1 MQDQAKAL
9 ADTLRQALQQKG
21 LELSTG
27 ASLDVASQLLG
38 TKDWNALHAVVS
50 QRRDC
55 GQLQRAVRG
64 LLDAMA
70 QLADDAGDVPEW
82 NRGGFAYKACQV
94 GKRALRNLPPQTEP
108 VQPQAA
114 TSSVSAE
121 ELSAFVRDLAATPL
135 DDEFCVD
142 APDGLQC
149 WDDMPTLYNRLEEL
163 TLNARNLLH
172 PERSRLQHQLVEEI
186 RQSKAPQDILDE
198 LVLDL
203 AESHASEVANTLS
216 SSRGQERAF
225 EAWESVASDINNQG
239 PFEQVLFLM
248 QGYGIEEAQKKI
260 REALREALDND

>member
-1 MQDQAKAL
+1 MQDQAKNL
-9 ADTLRQALQQKG
+9 AETLRRALQQKG
-21 LELSTG
+21 IELSTG

-38 TKDWNALHAVVS
+38 TKDWNALSAVVS

-70 QLADDAGDVPEW
+70 KLANNAGDVPEW
-82 NRGGFAYKACQV
+82 NRGGFAYEACQV

-114 TSSVSAE
+114 TGSVSVE
-121 ELSAFVRDLAATPL
+121 GLSAFVRDLAATPL
-135 DDEFCVD
+135 DGEFCAD

-149 WDDMPTLYNRLEEL
+149 WDDKPSLYNKLEEL

-172 PERSRLQHQLVEEI
+172 PERSRLQHQLIEEI
-186 RQSKAPQDILDE
+186 RQSKDYQDVLDE

-203 AESHASEVANTLS
+203 SECYAFEVADASS
-216 SSRGQERAF
+216 SSRAMSQAF
-225 EAWESVASDINNQG
+225 ETWESVASDINNQG

-260 REALREALDND
+260 REALRQALDNG